1 MVLHNEMVDGIL
13 NRRSIRSYKAEQIPA
28 DALETILE
36 AGRYAPSGM
45 NHQSAK
51 AVVIQST
58 ACMQKLVSLAKQ
70 ISGMERNPFYEAPT
84 VILVFG
90 DSCSL
95 TPAYDGAAAIE
106 NMFLAAHSLGIG
118 TCWIY
123 VVNSIFATPEGK
135 AWQAEIGVPE
145 NYEIIGSLAVG
156 YAEGPAPAAKPR
168 KDDFYIII

>member
-1 MVLHNEMVDGIL
+1 MILYNEIVDCIL
-13 NRRSIRSYKAEQIPA
+13 SRRSIRSYARKSIST

-45 NHQSAK
+45 NHQSVK
-51 AVVIQST
+51 VIVIQSSQN
-58 ACMQKLVSLAKQ
+58 MIKLVSLAKK
-70 ISGMERNPFYEAPT
+70 ISGIDRNPFYEAPT

-90 DSCSL
+90 DSHSL
-95 TPAYDGAAAIE
+95 TLDYDGATAIE

-123 VVNSIFATPEGK
+123 AVTAIFANVEGK
-135 AWQAEIGVPE
+135 AWQKEIGMPE
-145 NYEIIGSLAVG
+145 NYKIIGSIAMG
-156 YAEGPAPAAKPR
+156 YTDSEILSVKPR